1 MLTDSPSTMPNDGGL
16 NDICHG
22 QVDISDVVR
31 AGDRSVDR
39 SSSSA
44 DPRSSPSPPKSRK
57 RRSETSSGSPSQRGA
72 RRHPLTPSNNNNFN
86 QQNNV
91 SSSVVE
97 CGATDE
103 QSSQS
108 SPHHDGSTTITLYTI
123 TSAGSRDL
131 GEVCYKIKCVRD
143 FTVKELLELISD
155 NVSFEVVWG
164 TRHRLLSSSSNT
176 AYLNDSVHWDKTL
189 VSMIGNGE
197 NPELYL
203 WILNGRDRLSWTI
216 YGNLEGVRE
225 ENGLPTGRW
234 REKVT
239 QGGRWSEQAMRGRA
253 NAKNIRGR
261 GDSSRVSV
269 TDAMSFVCGN

>member
-44 DPRSSPSPPKSRK
+44 DPRSLSTPKTTTSRK
-57 RRSETSSGSPSQRGA
+57 RHSETSSGPSSQRGA

-91 SSSVVE
+91 SSSVVD
-97 CGATDE
+97 CGTPQQ

-108 SPHHDGSTTITLYTI
+108 TITLRTI
-123 TSAGSRDL
+123 RSLGST
-131 GEVCYKIKCVRD
+131 D
-143 FTVKELLELISD
+143 FGDVSIELNYDSNMKVKEVMQSISD
-155 NVSFEVVWG
+155 SDEIPFQVVWER
-164 TRHRLLSSSSNT
+164 RHRLLSSSSNT
-176 AYLNDSVHWDKTL
+176 AYLNDYVHRDRTL

-239 QGGRWSEQAMRGRA
+239 QGGLWSEQAMQRGR
-253 NAKNIRGR
+253 NPKNIRGR